1 VKVIT
6 VGNEKG
12 GVGKSTI
19 ACNIAVE
26 AVRDGLKIRLI
37 DADTQ
42 QSCMDFRAIR
52 SENDSLPQFQ
62 AVSITNNTIHKDVK
76 SFKNFDI
83 VLIDSGGRDTSVFR
97 SAILACDFLIIPVL
111 PSQYDIWATQGTIEI
126 LEEAKSF
133 KDVKSRIILNQVI
146 LNTIVSREA
155 TEALEKFKLP
165 VFDIKFHSRVA
176 YKQSVSKG
184 TGVSEYEPGGKA
196 SEEMKIFFEEVKKEL
211 SL

>member
-1 VKVIT
+1 MKIIT
-6 VGNEKG
+6 IGNEKG

-19 ACNIAVE
+19 ACNLAVE
-26 AVRDGLKIRLI
+26 AVRDNLHILLI

-52 SENDSLPQFQ
+52 AENDSLPQFQ
-62 AVSITNNTIHKDVK
+62 AVSIIKNTIHKDVK

-83 VLIDSGGRDTSVFR
+83 IIIDSGGRDTSVFR

-111 PSQYDIWATQGTIEI
+111 PSQYDIWATQGTIEV
-126 LEEAKSF
+126 LEEARSF
-133 KDVKSRIILNQVI
+133 KDIKAQIVLNQVI
-146 LNTIVSREA
+146 PNTIVSREA
-155 TEALEKFKLP
+155 MEALEKFQLP
-165 VFDIKFHSRVA
+165 VFDVKLHSRVA

-196 SEEMKIFFEEVKKEL
+196 AEEINAFWKEVKKEL
-211 SL
+211 S

>member
-26 AVRDGLKIRLI
+26 AVRDGLKILLI

-62 AVSITNNTIHKDVK
+62 AVSITKNTIHKDVK

-83 VLIDSGGRDTSVFR
+83 VIIDSGGRDTSVFR

>member
-1 VKVIT
+1 MKVIT

-26 AVRDGLKIRLI
+26 AVRDGLKILLI

-62 AVSITNNTIHKDVK
+62 AVSITKNTIHKDVK

-83 VLIDSGGRDTSVFR
+83 VIIDSGGRDTSVFR

-184 TGVSEYEPGGKA
+184 TGVSEYESGGKA

>member
-1 VKVIT
+1 MKVIT

-26 AVRDGLKIRLI
+26 AIRNGLKILLV

-52 SENDSLPQFQ
+52 GENNSLPQFQ
-62 AVSITNNTIHKDVK
+62 AVSITKNTIHKDIK
-76 SFKNFDI
+76 SFKDFNI
-83 VLIDSGGRDTSVFR
+83 VVIDSGGRDTSVFR

-111 PSQYDIWATQGTIEI
+111 PSQYDIWATQGTIKI
-126 LEEAKSF
+126 LEEAESF

-146 LNTIVSREA
+146 PNTIVSREA
-155 TEALEKFKLP
+155 VEALKEFKLP
-165 VFDIKFHSRVA
+165 VFDIKLRSRVA
-176 YKQSVSKG
+176 YKQSISKG

-196 SEEMKIFFEEVKKEL
+196 AEEMKIFFEEVKKEL